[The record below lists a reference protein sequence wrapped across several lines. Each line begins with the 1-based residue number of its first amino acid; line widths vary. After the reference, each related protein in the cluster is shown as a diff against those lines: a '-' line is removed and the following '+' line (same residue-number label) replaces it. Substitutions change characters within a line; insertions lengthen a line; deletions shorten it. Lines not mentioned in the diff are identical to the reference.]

1 MNVITSLMNEKVK
14 NWTKLNQKKYRDL
27 TDTFLIEDL
36 HLITEALKYDLV
48 EEIISLNDEE
58 YDVPCYKVTE
68 EIMNK
73 ISSQM
78 SGAKIIAVCKKKSLE
93 KVGNKILILDNIQD
107 PGNLGTI
114 IRSAVAF
121 NIETIVLSNDCVD
134 LYNSKVIRSTEGML
148 FNINIIRKDLINFM
162 SKLKEDGYKI
172 YSTNVSGGTDVN
184 DITLTSKVAIVMG
197 SEGHGVRREINEL
210 CDDYIYIKM
219 NKLCESLN
227 VGVATSIILYEMNK
241 KMEG

>member
-36 HLITEALKYDLV
+36 HLITEALKYNLV

-73 ISSQM
+73 ISSQS
-78 SGAKIIAVCKKKSLE
+78 SGAKIIAVCKKINKD
-93 KVGNKILILDNIQD
+93 KIGNKILLLDNIQD

-148 FNINIIRKDLINFM
+148 FNINIIRKDLINFIETE
-162 SKLKEDGYKI
+162 SRKSIPLNYFEEKAYIIKDGYTPRLDYLKVI
-172 YSTNVSGGTDVN
+172 DQIIGG
-184 DITLTSKVAIVMG
+184 I
-197 SEGHGVRREINEL
+197 
-210 CDDYIYIKM
+210 
-219 NKLCESLN
+219 
-227 VGVATSIILYEMNK
+227 
-241 KMEG
+241 